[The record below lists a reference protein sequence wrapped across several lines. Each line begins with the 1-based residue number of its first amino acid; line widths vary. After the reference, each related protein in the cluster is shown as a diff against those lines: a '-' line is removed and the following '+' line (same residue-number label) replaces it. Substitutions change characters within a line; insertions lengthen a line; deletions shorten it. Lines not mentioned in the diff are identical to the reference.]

1 MPRMVKSSAAHS
13 ACFGSTSLDNPM
25 PSASDFGAR
34 VRYFL
39 AGGLVILA
47 VEHMVVDAAVT
58 FIKGATASIV
68 QYVPQVMPSTVVQ
81 RERRE
86 RIREL
91 REESRHELWLSRN
104 LTFEGDFSDSLKQVF
119 RRHHREKA
127 VLLDLQ
133 ARRLE
138 EGRLVRKY
146 PPAKWYD
153 NVFVYPM
160 DLDPNDLPG
169 LSTREANRKPI
180 VVRNRITVRL
190 GASS

>member
-1 MPRMVKSSAAHS
+1 MS
-13 ACFGSTSLDNPM
+13 
-25 PSASDFGAR
+25 SASDLRAR
-34 VRYFL
+34 ISYLL
-39 AGGLVILA
+39 AGGLVFLA
-47 VEHMVVDAAVT
+47 VEHILVDATVS
-58 FIKGATASIV
+58 FIKDTTASIV
-68 QYVPQVMPSTVVQ
+68 EFVPAVMPSTVVQ

-104 LTFEGDFSDSLKQVF
+104 LTFEGDFSDSLREVF
-119 RRHHREKA
+119 RRHHREQA
-127 VLLDLQ
+127 VLLGLQ

-160 DLDPNDLPG
+160 DLNPSDLPG
-169 LSTREANRKPI
+169 LSVRDANRKPI
-180 VVRNRITVRL
+180 VLRNRVTVRL
-190 GASS
+190 DGSS

>member
-1 MPRMVKSSAAHS
+1 MPRVAKSSAAHS
-13 ACFGSTSLDNPM
+13 ACFGSISLDNPM
-25 PSASDFGAR
+25 SSASDFGAR
-34 VRYFL
+34 VRYVL

-47 VEHMVVDAAVT
+47 VEHMLVDAAVT
-58 FIKGATASIV
+58 FIRGATASV
-68 QYVPQVMPSTVVQ
+68 VEYVPEVMPSTVVQ

-91 REESRHELWLSRN
+91 KEESRHELWLSRN
-104 LTFEGDFSDSLKQVF
+104 LTFEGDFSESLKEVF

-138 EGRLVRKY
+138 VGRLVRKH
-146 PPAKWYD
+146 PPAKWHD

-160 DLDPNDLPG
+160 DLNPNDLPG
-169 LSTREANRKPI
+169 RSAGNANGKPI
-180 VVRNRITVRL
+180 VLHNRVTVRL
-190 GASS
+190 AASG

>member
-1 MPRMVKSSAAHS
+1 MP
-13 ACFGSTSLDNPM
+13 STS
-25 PSASDFGAR
+25 DFRAR

-39 AGGLVILA
+39 VGGLVILA
-47 VEHMVVDAAVT
+47 VEHMMVDAAVT

-68 QYVPQVMPSTVVQ
+68 EYVPEVMPSTVVQ

-91 REESRHELWLSRN
+91 KEESRHELWLSRN
-104 LTFEGDFSDSLKQVF
+104 LTFEGDFSDSLKEVF

-127 VLLDLQ
+127 VLLGLQ

-160 DLDPNDLPG
+160 DLNPSDLPG
-169 LSTREANRKPI
+169 LSVRDANRKPI
-180 VVRNRITVRL
+180 VLRNRVTIRL
-190 GASS
+190 DASSWTDPDD

>member
-1 MPRMVKSSAAHS
+1 MATSSAAHS
-13 ACFGSTSLDNPM
+13 ACFGSTSLDSPM
-25 PSASDFGAR
+25 SSAPDFRAR

-47 VEHMVVDAAVT
+47 VEHMVVDAAVS
-58 FIKGATASIV
+58 FIKSATVSIV
-68 QYVPQVMPSTVVQ
+68 EYVPEVMPSTIVQ
-81 RERRE
+81 RERRK

-91 REESRHELWLSRN
+91 REESRHQLWLSRN
-104 LTFEGDFSDSLKQVF
+104 LTFEGDFSESLKEVF

-127 VLLDLQ
+127 VLLGLQ

-138 EGRLVRKY
+138 QGQLVRKH

-160 DLDPNDLPG
+160 DLNPSDLPG
-169 LSTREANRKPI
+169 LSARDANLKPI
-180 VVRNRITVRL
+180 VLRNRVTVRL
-190 GASS
+190 DPSS

>member
-1 MPRMVKSSAAHS
+1 M
-13 ACFGSTSLDNPM
+13 F
-25 PSASDFGAR
+25 
-34 VRYFL
+34 
-39 AGGLVILA
+39 LA
-47 VEHMVVDAAVT
+47 VEHILVDATVS
-58 FIKGATASIV
+58 FIKDTTASIIEF
-68 QYVPQVMPSTVVQ
+68 VPEVMPSTVVQ

-91 REESRHELWLSRN
+91 REESRYELWLSRN
-104 LTFEGDFSDSLKQVF
+104 LTFEGDFSDSLKAVF
-119 RRHHREKA
+119 RRHHREQA

-160 DLDPNDLPG
+160 DLNPSDLPG
-169 LSTREANRKPI
+169 LSVRDANRKPI
-180 VVRNRITVRL
+180 VLRNRVTVRL
-190 GASS
+190 DGSS

>member
-1 MPRMVKSSAAHS
+1 M
-13 ACFGSTSLDNPM
+13 
-25 PSASDFGAR
+25 
-34 VRYFL
+34 
-39 AGGLVILA
+39 ILA
-47 VEHMVVDAAVT
+47 IEHILVDATVS
-58 FIKGATASIV
+58 FIKGTTASIIE
-68 QYVPQVMPSTVVQ
+68 YVPEIMPSKVVQ
-81 RERRE
+81 RERRG

-104 LTFEGDFSDSLKQVF
+104 LTFEGDFSDSLKEVF
-119 RRHHREKA
+119 RRHHREQA

-160 DLDPNDLPG
+160 DLNPSDLPG
-169 LSTREANRKPI
+169 LSLRDANRKPI
-180 VVRNRITVRL
+180 VLRNRVTVRL
-190 GASS
+190 GGAS